1 MRFSDYLTWYFEGLV
16 EGSDK
21 GRKIFISYK
30 YGDSNVA
37 PLSRNNP
44 RQATTVRD
52 YVDKFQSIIENT
64 GNHINKGEKDGEDLS
79 EFANSTIKSKLREKI
94 FDSSV
99 TVVFISP
106 NMKDTSKREQDQW
119 IPWEIS
125 YSLREPT
132 RTTQTGTSRK
142 SRINGIVAV
151 VLPDKDREY
160 DYFIVGQLGEAGHRG
175 KSYIIKP
182 KVVFD
187 IILRN
192 INLENKR
199 YCPVYREYKSCFS
212 VYHEK
217 GSYIEI
223 VKWDDFIKDINS
235 YIEKAISRSQNNRS
249 YKITKMPY
257 VLK

>member
-1 MRFSDYLTWYFEGLV
+1 MNNSIDYLISFIKASIN
-16 EGSDK
+16 GSNK
-21 GRKIFISYK
+21 GRKIFVSYK
-30 YGDSNVA
+30 YADNNVA
-37 PLSRNNP
+37 CLIDAFKYNP
-44 RQATTVRD
+44 FKETTVRD

-79 EFANSTIKSKLREKI
+79 DFAYSTIATKLRNKI

-106 NMKDTSKREQDQW
+106 NMIDPNKYERDQW

-125 YSLREPT
+125 YSLKETT

-151 VLPDKDREY
+151 VLPDKDSQY
-160 DYFIVGQLGEAGHRG
+160 SYFMPSVISSNENDPNG

-182 KVVFD
+182 EVVFD
-187 IILRN
+187 IILKN
-192 INLENKR
+192 INLEYKMGD
-199 YCPVYREYKSCFS
+199 PVYSER
-212 VYHEK
+212 

-223 VKWDDFIKDINS
+223 VKWCDFIKNINW
-235 YIEKAISRSQNNRS
+235 YIQKAIYRSQNHSS
-249 YKITKMPY
+249 YKISKMC
-257 VLK
+257 

>member
-1 MRFSDYLTWYFEGLV
+1 MKYSDYLTWYVKGLV

-21 GRKIFISYK
+21 GRKIFVSYK
-30 YGDSNVA
+30 YADNNVA
-37 PLSRNNP
+37 CLTNDFYYNP
-44 RQATTVRD
+44 VQTTVRD

-79 EFANSTIKSKLREKI
+79 DFAYSTIATKLRNKI

-106 NMKDTSKREQDQW
+106 NMIDPNKDERDQW

-125 YSLREPT
+125 YSLKETT

-151 VLPDKDREY
+151 VLPDKDDQY
-160 DYFIVGQLGEAGHRG
+160 SYFMPSVISSNECDPKG
-175 KSYIIKP
+175 KSYIINP
-182 KVVFD
+182 DIVFD
-187 IILRN
+187 IILQN
-192 INLENKR
+192 INLEYKMG
-199 YCPVYREYKSCFS
+199 YPVYSDT
-212 VYHEK
+212 

-223 VKWDDFIKDINS
+223 VKWCDFIKDINW
-235 YIEKAISRSQNNRS
+235 YIGKAVCRSQRHSS
-249 YKITKMPY
+249 YEITKMPY